1 MRAIDLF
8 AGAGGFTEG
17 ASQAGATVV
26 WAANHSRLAVETH
39 ARNHPATIHRCQ
51 DLHQAN
57 WLEVP
62 RHDCVLASPS
72 CTGHSHSRGVDR
84 PHHDA
89 ARATAWAVV
98 SCLEVHRSRFAV
110 IENVPAFLEWSLY
123 PSWADALRRL
133 GYQLEVN
140 IRDCADHGVRQNRV
154 RLVIIAAHGR
164 KPPPYRNPQ
173 HVHRSAGEIIDWSDN
188 AAWTP
193 IDTRR
198 RSERTKA
205 KIQVARRAFGDRFFI
220 PYYSRGSGLTGRSI
234 HRPIGT
240 LSTLARYAVVRG
252 RHMRMLSIP
261 ETKELSSFRPDY
273 ELPTNIRAANFLLG
287 NAFPP
292 IAARDAVAS
301 VMAA

>member
-39 ARNHPATIHRCQ
+39 TVNHPETTHLLQ
-51 DLHQAN
+51 DLQQAN
-57 WLEVP
+57 WLTVP

-72 CTGHSHSRGVDR
+72 CAGHTPARGIDR

-89 ARATAWAVV
+89 ARATAWAVI

-110 IENVPAFLEWSLY
+110 IENVPAFRDWSLF
-123 PSWADALRRL
+123 PSWADALKRL
-133 GYQLEVN
+133 GYRFEIN

-154 RLVIIAAHGR
+154 RLVIMAARGC
-164 KPPPYRNPQ
+164 KPPPFRNPQ
-173 HVHRSAGEIIDWSDN
+173 IVHQPASEVIDWSDKAN
-188 AAWTP
+188 WSPIRTP
-193 IDTRR
+193 R
-198 RSERTKA
+198 RSARTRA
-205 KIQVARRAFGDRFFI
+205 KIDVARRAFGDRFFI
-220 PYYSRGSGLTGRSI
+220 PYYSNGSGLTGRSI

-240 LSTLARYAVVRG
+240 LSTKARWAVVRDDS
-252 RHMRMLSIP
+252 MRMLSIP
-261 ETKELSSFRPDY
+261 EAKAFMSFPDHY
-273 ELPTNIRAANFLLG
+273 QLPVNIHDANFLLG

-292 IAARDAVAS
+292 SAARDAVAS